1 MRHFIELIKNN
12 NVRYFFIFAA
22 FPILCNSLLSLIVL
36 HSFQTIIEFT
46 SSLIF
51 LYIITKLFSITKG
64 SYIFFLLWIF
74 IIYPICLISILFT
87 INFCGDFSQSVINSI
102 LETNINEAFEVL
114 SREFSITNLLITLCF
129 FLFAVLSYKKYLLFK
144 QTSSSNL
151 FPKQKRLKQF
161 KYISF
166 LALYVFIPKSLSCKP
181 LYSIKSCLTWYKEHK
196 NIQRYF
202 SFDYLK
208 CFQNFSDVTLLSKQ
222 NSQTFIFVI
231 GESVDR
237 KHMGIYGYTFNN
249 TTPRFNNM
257 QHELYVFNNVT
268 SCDIWT
274 SSVLSK
280 IFVFDK
286 FKNGNIISLFKQAG
300 FKTYWISNQY
310 STGKY
315 DTTASFLSKLCDSCI
330 FITNSDALWFL
341 KSNYDENLLPHIED
355 ALNDK
360 IDKKVIF
367 VHLIGSHTNYKN
379 RYPKSFK
386 VFKMHDIKYS
396 EKKAKTVAEYDNS
409 ILYTDYVLTEILN
422 LLKSQNTYSAMIYM
436 SDHGEDVYDT
446 KESICGRSSN
456 KTNNMDEI
464 PFVIWVSE
472 QYKNDNINFIKNWNF
487 DKKYS
492 SENFAHSISDLFRIS
507 HEKFN
512 ASKSIFR

>member
-1 MRHFIELIKNN
+1 MNSFNRLIEDNNMRC
-12 NVRYFFIFAA
+12 FFTFAA
-22 FPILCNSLLSLIVL
+22 FPILFNSLLSLIIL
-36 HSFQTIIEFT
+36 CSFQTIIEFI
-46 SSLIF
+46 SSLVF
-51 LYIITKLFSITKG
+51 LYIITKLFSITKRG
-64 SYIFFLLWIF
+64 HIFFLLWMF
-74 IIYPICLISILFT
+74 LIYPICLISALFT
-87 INFCGDFSQSVINSI
+87 INFGGAFSQSIINSI
-102 LETNINEAFEVL
+102 LETNINEASEVL
-114 SREFSITNLLITLCF
+114 SKKFSITNLLIILCF
-129 FLFAVLSYKKYLLFK
+129 FLFAILSYKKLFSFK
-144 QTSSSNL
+144 QISSSNL
-151 FPKQKRLKQF
+151 LPKQKRLKQF
-161 KYISF
+161 KYIS
-166 LALYVFIPKSLSCKP
+166 LLILYVFIPKSLSCTP
-181 LYSIKSCLTWYKEHK
+181 LYTIKSCLTWYKEHK

-202 SFDYLK
+202 SFDDLEHSQK
-208 CFQNFSDVTLLSKQ
+208 FSDITLLSKQ
-222 NSQTFIFVI
+222 KLQTFVFVI

-257 QHELYVFNNVT
+257 QHELYIFNNVT

-286 FKNGNIISLFKQAG
+286 FENGNIISLFKQAG

-315 DTTASFLSKLCDSCI
+315 DTTASFLSKLCDFCI

-341 KSNYDENLLPHIED
+341 KSNYDENLLLHIEN

-379 RYPKSFK
+379 RYPKSFE
-386 VFKMHDIKYS
+386 VFKMHDMKYS

-456 KTNNMDEI
+456 KTNNMYEI
-464 PFVIWVSE
+464 PFIIWVSE
-472 QYKNDNINFIKNWNF
+472 QYHNENTNFIKNWHFN
-487 DKKYS
+487 KKHNS
-492 SENFAHSISDLFRIS
+492 KNFAHSISDLFRIV
-507 HEKFN
+507 HEKFD